1 MKKTLVIALAVIVV
15 SGIFLLPSA
24 NATTVAHYR
33 FEQDFTD
40 SGPND
45 LDGTGVGP
53 PAFTNDVAPFTTTGL
68 SSLDATADYDFVRV
82 EDDSLL
88 HMTGDFTVE
97 AFVRPFNDLLGGGPE
112 PHIIISKQNYE
123 GFGSFL
129 DAYDLMYNQ
138 DTGSFATSISFGV
151 RPGKYIESASS
162 FDDNEWHHVA
172 MTYTPIGGGQ
182 ATLNLFVDSNLEA
195 TDTFNTFPL
204 FFGDDPLYIGA
215 GNFGTPD
222 GTGYWRRN
230 FIGNI
235 DEVRISDVA
244 LSPDHFL
251 NNQVIPEPSTLAL
264 FGLGIVAV
272 LGFGYRR
279 FRINRRISAG

>member
-15 SGIFLLPSA
+15 SGMFLLPSA

-45 LDGTGVGP
+45 LHGTGVGP
-53 PAFTNDVAPFTTTGL
+53 LAFTNDVAPFTTTGS
-68 SSLDATADYDFVRV
+68 SSLDATEDYDFVRV
-82 EDDSLL
+82 EDDPLL
-88 HMTGDFTVE
+88 HLTGDFTVE
-97 AFVRPFNDLLGGGPE
+97 AFVRPFNHLPGGGIE
-112 PHIIISKQNYE
+112 PHWIVGKQNYE
-123 GFGSFL
+123 GGGNFL
-129 DAYDLMYNQ
+129 DAYDLHYNQ
-138 DTGSFATSISFGV
+138 DTGRFRTSISFG
-151 RPGKYIESASS
+151 IESGKRIRSASI

-172 MTYTPIGGGQ
+172 MTYTLIGGGQ
-182 ATLNLFVDSNLEA
+182 ATLNLFVDGNLEA
-195 TDTFNTFPL
+195 TDTFNTLPL

-215 GNFGTPD
+215 GNFATPD
-222 GTGYWRRN
+222 GTGTCRRN

-244 LSPDHFL
+244 LSPDQFL

-279 FRINRRISAG
+279 FRIKRRISAG